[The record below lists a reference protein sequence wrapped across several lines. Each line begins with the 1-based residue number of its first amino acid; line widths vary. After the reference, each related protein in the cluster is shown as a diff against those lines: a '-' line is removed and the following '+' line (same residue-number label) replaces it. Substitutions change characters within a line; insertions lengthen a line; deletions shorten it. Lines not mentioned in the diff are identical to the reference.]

1 MKIVYKNVDSSSLS
15 ILDQWI
21 IDKNSD
27 IVKYAM
33 FDYSFTRYEK
43 ILKENKIDGE
53 SYITK
58 IVYVDN
64 ILLGYL
70 ALCYFQW
77 NGKNVISINP
87 IVINPKYHNNG
98 YGKLILND
106 LIKNNKKII
115 NIDVDIFNATIS
127 ITNISSIKL
136 FESLNFT
143 KKGNVN
149 DGFQDY
155 CLEKWINIF

>member
-21 IDKNSD
+21 IE
-27 IVKYAM
+27 KYAM
-33 FDYSFTRYEK
+33 FDYSFTSYEK

-70 ALCYFQW
+70 ALCYFQ
-77 NGKNVISINP
+77 
-87 IVINPKYHNNG
+87 
-98 YGKLILND
+98 
-106 LIKNNKKII
+106 
-115 NIDVDIFNATIS
+115 
-127 ITNISSIKL
+127 
-136 FESLNFT
+136 
-143 KKGNVN
+143 
-149 DGFQDY
+149 
-155 CLEKWINIF
+155 